1 MFGTFYGISVAAS
14 ALRAQQQALDILGHN
29 VANAGTPGY
38 RRQRAILSQSSPL
51 TGAFAS
57 GTTGLSSVGTG
68 VRVEQIQSVQDSF
81 IDTRVRLAAG
91 QSALWDARNQT
102 LRQVEAL
109 FNEPGEA
116 GLEHELDQ
124 FWSAWEQL
132 STQPD
137 SVPSRLALVEH
148 SQRLSQSIRESCA
161 HLERMRDDLDEAVA
175 QKTERVNGITAD
187 IADLN
192 AKIMLAS
199 SNNLTPN
206 DLLDRRDLLVEE
218 LGALTGAEA
227 SGRGGQEFVV
237 TLAGK
242 VLVQG
247 VNAFPLGVRLAA
259 DGSQEI
265 FCLADGE
272 ARVVSGGEIAGLQS
286 ARDESAPRFR
296 ALLDELAM
304 TLAGEVNAIHRTGVT
319 ADGAPAGDFF
329 TPGTTAA
336 NLEVS
341 AAILASPAAIATSAT
356 GASGDNSVALAIA
369 ALRSETVAGGQTIN
383 QQYRS
388 LVSEVGTQTA
398 LAAHTAETQR
408 LSLDQF
414 RAQQQAISG
423 VSLDEEMADMIR
435 FQQAYNA
442 TARVLTSF
450 DQMLSTLIERTG
462 LVGR

>member
-1 MFGTFYGISVAAS
+1 MFGTFYGIGVATS

-38 RRQRAILSQSSPL
+38 KRQRAVLAQGSPL

-57 GTTGLSSVGTG
+57 GMTGLSSVGTG
-68 VRVEQIQSVQDSF
+68 VRVEQIQRVQDSF
-81 IDTRVRLAAG
+81 VETRVRLAAG
-91 QSALWDARNQT
+91 QSALWDARSQT

-116 GLEHELDQ
+116 GLEHELDR

-137 SVPSRLALVEH
+137 SVPTRLALVERA
-148 SQRLSQSIRESCA
+148 QRLTQSIREIYAQLGRIRS
-161 HLERMRDDLDEAVA
+161 DLDDAVA
-175 QKTERVNGITAD
+175 QKAERVNAIIAD

-192 AKIMLAS
+192 AKITWAR

-227 SGRGGQEFVV
+227 SGRGGQEFMV

-265 FCLADGE
+265 FCSADGE
-272 ARVVSGGEIAGLQS
+272 PRTVPGGEIAGLQS
-286 ARDESAPRFR
+286 VRDESVPRFR
-296 ALLDELAM
+296 ALLDEVAT
-304 TLAGEVNAIHRTGVT
+304 TLAGQVNAIHRTGVT

-329 TPGTTAA
+329 TAGTTAA

-356 GASGDNSVALAIA
+356 GAAGDNSIALAIA
-369 ALRSETVAGGQTIN
+369 ELRSEAVAGGQTIN
-383 QQYRS
+383 QLYRII
-388 LVSEVGTQTA
+388 VSEVGTQTA

-442 TARVLTSF
+442 AARVLTSF